1 MFRHVD
7 DQVNGFINALRP
19 FFTVNST
26 NVAIDYLA
34 KRGRSYD
41 PEAFLR
47 TLPPNCFKTISC
59 TMEYNE
65 MWNQL
70 LVDDQAPF
78 FLDVP
83 GKLKMMNRAD
93 DFVNLKRVS

>member
-1 MFRHVD
+1 MFRYVD

-26 NVAIDYLA
+26 NVTIDYMWL
-34 KRGRSYD
+34 KGDRSYD

-59 TMEYNE
+59 TIDDDE
-65 MWNQL
+65 MWNQ

-78 FLDVP
+78 FLDMP
-83 GKLKMMNRAD
+83 GKVKMIGQVD
-93 DFVNLKRVS
+93 DFVG